1 MDAKYQAPV
10 AALQERF
17 GVQISEFRGEITG
30 VVAAERIVEAVLA
43 LRDEFGYDQLVD
55 LTAVDYWPQET
66 PRFHVVYHIRS
77 LKDTLILCLRVPLDG
92 NFPAVPTLE
101 GVHPGANWYER
112 EVYDM
117 FGVTFSGH
125 SDMRRILMPADW
137 EGHPLRKDY
146 PLGYEEVAFSFNI
159 DEIMKRKPHP
169 KE

>member
-1 MDAKYQAPV
+1 MDGKYQAPV

-17 GVQISEFRGEITG
+17 GVQISESRAEVTG
-30 VVAAERIVEAVLA
+30 VVTAEQLVEAVLA
-43 LRDEFGYDQLVD
+43 LRDEFGFDQLVD

-66 PRFHVVYHIRS
+66 PRFHVVYHIRN
-77 LKDTLILCLRVPLDG
+77 LADTLILCLRVPLDG
-92 NFPAVPTLE
+92 NSPSAPTLE

-117 FGVTFSGH
+117 FGVTFTGH

-137 EGHPLRKDY
+137 QGHPLRKDY
-146 PLGYEEVAFSFNI
+146 PLGYEEVAFSFNV